1 MKGNLTQSRKADFR
15 RRPTSLTMAD
25 KSLHFPLLATSAKD
39 AKIKRQREIVSSR
52 PEGSAS
58 EQGKSFLQASIQKL

>member
-1 MKGNLTQSRKADFR
+1 
-15 RRPTSLTMAD
+15 MAD